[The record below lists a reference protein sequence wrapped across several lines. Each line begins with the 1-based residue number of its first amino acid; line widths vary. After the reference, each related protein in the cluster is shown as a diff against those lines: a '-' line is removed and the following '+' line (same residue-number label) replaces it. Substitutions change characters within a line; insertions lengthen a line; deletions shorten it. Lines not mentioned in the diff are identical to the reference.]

1 MIAISL
7 LAHIISIRETLGIAE
22 IRSLLI
28 RKCMNATPRQPD
40 WNHIR
45 AFLATAET
53 GSLSA
58 AARELGLTQP
68 TLSRQV
74 AALEEELGVMLFERV
89 GRTLELT
96 KAGLEMLEHTKD
108 MGLAAN
114 KISLVATGQSQAI
127 DGEVRITATDIFSV
141 YLLPPVLKKLREVA
155 PDLTIDLVAANDI
168 QDIMRREA
176 DIAIRHV
183 RPEQPDLIARLVAE
197 PKAYFYASRSFVQQ
211 HGQPTDLKD
220 LANFDFVSFG
230 NAEEMVGFL
239 KPLGIPLTENN
250 MKIGSTNGLVAWQL
264 CRDGF
269 GIAVMSEH
277 VANKDQDMVRL
288 LPDVDPVVFPTWLV
302 THRELHT
309 SRRIR
314 LVYDMLAEYL
324 QKRG

>member
-1 MIAISL
+1 MST
-7 LAHIISIRETLGIAE
+7 SP
-22 IRSLLI
+22 
-28 RKCMNATPRQPD
+28 KQPD

-74 AALEEELGVMLFERV
+74 AALEEELGVMLFERI

-96 KAGLEMLEHTKD
+96 TAGVEMLEHTQN
-108 MGLAAN
+108 MGLAADR
-114 KISLVATGQSQAI
+114 ISLVAQGQSQAI
-127 DGEVRITATDIFSV
+127 EGEIRITASDVFSG
-141 YLLPPVLKKLREVA
+141 YLLPEVLKDLRAAA
-155 PDLTIDLVAANDI
+155 PDLSIDIVAVNDV

-197 PKAYFYASRSFVQQ
+197 PKAYFYASKSYLQK
-211 HGQPTDLKD
+211 HGHPKDFADLS
-220 LANFDFVSFG
+220 NFEFISFG
-230 NAEEMVGFL
+230 DKEAMKGFL
-239 KPLGIPLTENN
+239 QPLGIDLTDHNFR
-250 MKIGSTNGLVAWQL
+250 IGSANGLVAWQL
-264 CRDGF
+264 CVEGF
-269 GIAVMSEH
+269 GIAAMSEH
-277 VANKDQDMVRL
+277 VADRYPDLVKL
-288 LPDVDPVVFPTWLV
+288 LPEADPIVFPTWLV

-314 LVYDMLAEYL
+314 LVYDMLAEFL
-324 QKRG
+324 ARKK